1 MGAAKLSTLG
11 LALMVLVAA
20 CGRISASSP
29 STSSAAGVLSC
40 SLPVSMYVR
49 NGGSVSSQSGF
60 ISVPSGT
67 FTPDPSANSYLT
79 YDRAYQRW
87 LPVLAAHVLP
97 DGSMYVYEV
106 ELPDAYELH
115 VVQVANGADKM
126 IKRMPYDNAYSILAI
141 KPEGIYLVPILHR
154 SGIPGGLW
162 LLSSTEAKLTAVPGA
177 GTTSRWHAIAGGAA
191 WGGPVGGDR
200 LDRLD
205 LSTAVVS
212 TWFLHDVAP
221 QTQMGYGYGPAVVG
235 FDLSG
240 RPLIEFSP
248 PIDTTASPARTT
260 PLPEVWLVSAPDHA
274 TRLTGLPLP
283 DQGLQAGVTDSHGTW
298 FVGADGFYLYTD
310 SGFRRAAPVPPV
322 GNFAIA
328 GECA

>member
-11 LALMVLVAA
+11 LALMVLLTA

-29 STSSAAGVLSC
+29 STSSSAGLLSC
-40 SLPVSMYVR
+40 NLPVSMYVQ
-49 NGGSVSSQSGF
+49 NGASITGQSGF

-67 FTPDPSANSYLT
+67 FTPDPGANSALT
-79 YDRAYQRW
+79 YDRAYKRW
-87 LPVLAAHVLP
+87 LPVLAAQVLP
-97 DGSMYVYEV
+97 DGTMYAYEV

-115 VVQVANGADKM
+115 VAWVANGADKM
-126 IKRMPYDNAYSILAI
+126 IYRMPYENAYSIVAI
-141 KPEGIYLVPILHR
+141 EPEGIYLVPILHR
-154 SGIPGGLW
+154 SGIPVGLW
-162 LLSSTEAKLTAVPGA
+162 LLSSTTATFTAVPGA
-177 GTTSRWHAIAGGAA
+177 GTSRWQAIVGGAA

-205 LSTAVVS
+205 LSTGVVT

-221 QTQMGYGYGPAVVG
+221 QTGMGYGYGPSVVG

-240 RPLIEFSP
+240 LPLIQFSP
-248 PIDTTASPARTT
+248 PSDAT
-260 PLPEVWLVSAPDHA
+260 PVPEVWLVSAPDHA

-283 DQGLQAGVTDSHGTW
+283 DQGLQAGVTDSNGTW
-298 FVGADGFYLYTD
+298 FVGADGLYLYTD
-310 SGFRRAAPVPPV
+310 SGFSRAAPLPPV
-322 GNFAIA
+322 GTFAIA